1 VEVVAPTSMPLPLP
15 IVLPPLTVA
24 AGGQRS
30 APTGLKVEQ
39 LGLATWNLDRI
50 DQRVCYPCIIESES
64 SHLNASF
71 QVDALLQCL
80 PPGKLNCIDTVPRA
94 AAAAHSD
101 AHPACASPVKTFL
114 FAGGAPSL
122 RALS

>member
-1 VEVVAPTSMPLPLP
+1 MHSADETQSAVHCVAPTAVEVMAPTNMPLPLP

-24 AGGQRS
+24 AGGQRT

-50 DQRVCYPCIIESES
+50 DQRVCYPCIIDSGS

-71 QVDALLQCL
+71 
-80 PPGKLNCIDTVPRA
+80 
-94 AAAAHSD
+94 
-101 AHPACASPVKTFL
+101 
-114 FAGGAPSL
+114 
-122 RALS
+122 